1 MYVGLPVFYSD
12 CITANQ
18 SGLILDRE
26 VLMRTLSRQWVETAR
41 YTTRDTAMQLHF
53 SNTMI
58 CLNAPVGGGVRA
70 ARITLETRL

>member
-26 VLMRTLSRQWVETAR
+26 VLMRTV
-41 YTTRDTAMQLHF
+41 TAMGRNGSLYDLGYGDAIAFFKHNDLPECA
-53 SNTMI
+53 SGRRLSG
-58 CLNAPVGGGVRA
+58 CEDNA
-70 ARITLETRL
+70 